1 MNNNFEKIK
10 TYISNIKKY
19 QIKKEES
26 ILINYKLLNE
36 DINDINKDLISHLIK
51 DKLCKELFFDK
62 VKDVYI
68 FNQNKFIEVIFN
80 TNEYMENSYTKYEN
94 KVGLFLKDKD
104 TVQLNFPYKDCV
116 LIGGMDKEDDK
127 VNLEVFYNETLE
139 KDKINKLFEPKVF
152 HNINKFSYS
161 KDLAENDKLDNPNN
175 IQVDTDISEIN
186 FNQDKIKDN
195 LLIKGNNLLGLHSL
209 ARRLN
214 GSIDVIYIDPPY
226 YFDDTENDSFA
237 YNSNFK
243 LSTWLTFMK
252 NRLDIAKELLSD
264 EGVIF
269 ISMNEQGSSHLKILC
284 DEIFG
289 HKNFI
294 EKFNWEQTQHFGR
307 QKKNSYVNSE
317 NIITYTKKKYIGE
330 NMREVLIEYKKTDF
344 EDAPLYNKSNPEKN
358 ITFPKGKVKFN
369 IKDGVYQK
377 TTNPAYSLLNN
388 VIVEN
393 GWNKNDFTLSFKGR
407 WQQKTINEEIK
418 KGTIFWVKSEGFAIR
433 AIYGEGKEFNE
444 SPRKIIFTNSSNE
457 LSTKILNKKKVGTT
471 EEGTSMLKKLGF
483 NENDF
488 PYPKPVSLIEYLI
501 SLTQNSNAT
510 VLDFFAGSGTTA
522 HSVLSLNNE
531 DGGNRKFILLEQM
544 NYIEDITSERIK
556 RAMIKEGYEDSF
568 IYMEMKESEVKE
580 LKNNIKSSQSK
591 EELISLINDNFNNG
605 FFINIDNKE
614 QLLLKIEEIYS
625 KSTKKSN
632 PLNDSIKLV
641 IEKHMDNN
649 IDYVSYEDIKGINI
663 KENELKLNK
672 SFYEGK

>member
-62 VKDVYI
+62 VEDVYI

-175 IQVDTDISEIN
+175 IQVDTDISKIN

-226 YFDDTENDSFA
+226 YFNGKKSADSFA

-252 NRLDIAKELLSD
+252 NRLEIAKELLSD
-264 EGVIF
+264 KGLIF
-269 ISMNEQGSSHLKILC
+269 ISMNEDGNNYLNLICK
-284 DEIFG
+284 EIFG
-289 HKNFI
+289 SQNVGI
-294 EKFNWEQTQHFGR
+294 
-307 QKKNSYVNSE
+307 
-317 NIITYTKKKYIGE
+317 NIWNKL
-330 NMREVLIEYKKTDF
+330 REGDSAGKSGKMKKTDRYRQDHEYINICYKNKLSTTF
-344 EDAPLYNKSNPEKN
+344 NKPLRIKDLKTEYGNKDNDPRGNWYDTELSKSEIKSNPNGVRYYKVTAPEGNVFWRQWHIEKEKLN
-358 ITFPKGKVKFN
+358 ELIEDNRIWWGQSNNNAPRLKKFVN
-369 IKDGVYQK
+369 EK
-377 TTNPAYSLLNN
+377 TPTTPTSIISNYTQ
-388 VIVEN
+388 
-393 GWNKNDFTLSFKGR
+393 NDA
-407 WQQKTINEEIK
+407 NEELKLFEMQIPFDNPKPMNLIK
-418 KGTIFWVKSEGFAIR
+418 YLIEI
-433 AIYGEGKEFNE
+433 
-444 SPRKIIFTNSSNE
+444 SSNKA
-457 LSTKILNKKKVGTT
+457 SVI
-471 EEGTSMLKKLGF
+471 
-483 NENDF
+483 
-488 PYPKPVSLIEYLI
+488 
-501 SLTQNSNAT
+501 
-510 VLDFFAGSGTTA
+510 LDFFAGSGTTA
-522 HSVLSLNNE
+522 HSVLDLNKE
-531 DGGNRKFILLEQM
+531 DNGNRNFILLEQM
-544 NYIEDITSERIK
+544 DYIENLTAERIK

-568 IYMEMKESEVKE
+568 IYMEMKESEIKQ
-580 LKNNIKSSQSK
+580 LKNNIKSSTSK
-591 EELISLINDNFNNG
+591 DELLSLINDNFDNG

-614 QLLLKIEEIYS
+614 QLLLKIEEVYS

-641 IEKHMDNN
+641 IEKYMDNN
-649 IDYVSYEDIKGINI
+649 IDYISYEDIEGVNI